1 MATSNISTQA
11 EKDNLISSPDWGS
24 EARVPN
30 RALWEIAAIAGDVE
44 PKLEK
49 VNERKEADSE
59 WKVEYEKRVRAMKT
73 ALLPTR
79 SQLPDH
85 VYYEPQLG
93 GNATLIDDPK
103 KFRQVRVDVVSA
115 IEFLWH
121 RFGKN
126 VFPEGLNLIHQQLS
140 TLTAGTVNQSSQ
152 DLISDP
158 IASAENSGAIKGPS
172 HRDQKLANATKE
184 LKRLQAL
191 TYVFS
196 RELFSCKQDSEL
208 PPATLIDDWL
218 ASIDEAELKGREGF
232 GRTGVQSHIEKCFK
246 SYSELKRNP

>member
-1 MATSNISTQA
+1 MATSNISTKA

-93 GNATLIDDPK
+93 GNATLIDNPK
-103 KFRQVRVDVVSA
+103 KF
-115 IEFLWH
+115 
-121 RFGKN
+121 
-126 VFPEGLNLIHQQLS
+126 
-140 TLTAGTVNQSSQ
+140 
-152 DLISDP
+152 
-158 IASAENSGAIKGPS
+158 IK
-172 HRDQKLANATKE
+172 
-184 LKRLQAL
+184 
-191 TYVFS
+191 
-196 RELFSCKQDSEL
+196 
-208 PPATLIDDWL
+208 
-218 ASIDEAELKGREGF
+218 
-232 GRTGVQSHIEKCFK
+232 KCF
-246 SYSELKRNP
+246 